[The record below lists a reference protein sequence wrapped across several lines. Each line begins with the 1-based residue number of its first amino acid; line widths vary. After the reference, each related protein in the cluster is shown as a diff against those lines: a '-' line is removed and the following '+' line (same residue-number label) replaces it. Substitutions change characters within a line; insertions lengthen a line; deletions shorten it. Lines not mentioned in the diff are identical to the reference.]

1 MATPNE
7 PLLHK
12 ASNRG
17 YINEKVKPGKYKRHY
32 LPGPYKSQ
40 EMWAAWESY
49 KQQQQDA
56 AIQAEI
62 AHHRAAGD
70 NHGQRAT
77 FASTS
82 GPATVQ
88 EICLR
93 YLAITQ
99 KRRHHGQQKQGEA
112 DKAAIGAVDRA
123 IKMLSPF
130 FHMLAEDFTADQL
143 RQARQIE
150 ISTTGNGR
158 KTING
163 KIAQVIRIFRSA
175 EAGNRVSNDCVS
187 RLIAFRSTETLNHVD
202 NDIPGPVDVPAACP
216 DAVAELITHA
226 PPTIAAMVA
235 VQAATGMRSANVC
248 TMKWCEI
255 DKSRYDA
262 SGVWIYKPAHHKTK
276 HKNKTL
282 SVPLGPRS
290 IEALMQYHNIRPDRE
305 HEYIF
310 NPRAARS
317 WRYFSDYSSELPKAQ
332 GVAARIL
339 KRLQKGPATG
349 DQLAK
354 IKRWYSGALHRLR
367 NLGYTITRDAAAN
380 KRSPSLFTLT
390 GYEQPADRARSWQDF
405 YKSSKQNGVGLCYSA
420 TTYGKA
426 VKRLQERGGL
436 ERFTPHQLRHL
447 HNQRVLESYGIKEA
461 QAVLGHTT
469 IGMTLNYST
478 QDLKRAVKV
487 QQHVG

>member
-17 YINEKVKPGKYKRHY
+17 YINEKVKKGKYKRHY
-32 LPGPYKSQ
+32 FPGPYKSQ

-49 KQQQQDA
+49 KQQQQAA
-56 AIQAEI
+56 AIEAEI
-62 AHHRAAGD
+62 AQHRAAGD
-70 NHGQRAT
+70 NDGQRVK

-82 GPATVQ
+82 GPASVQ
-88 EICLR
+88 EVCLR

-99 KRRHHGQQKQGEA
+99 KRRHHGKPRQGEA
-112 DKAAIGAVDRA
+112 DRAAVGAAERA
-123 IKMLSPF
+123 IKMLTPF

-150 ISTTGNGR
+150 ISTTGNSR

-163 KIAQVIRIFRSA
+163 KVAQVIRIFRSA
-175 EAGNRVSNDCVS
+175 QAAGRVSNDCVS
-187 RLIAFRSTETLNHVD
+187 RLIAFRATETLNHVD
-202 NDIPGPVDVPAACP
+202 RDIPGPRTVAAACP
-216 DAVAELITHA
+216 AAVDDLIKHA
-226 PPTIAAMVA
+226 PPTIACMLA

-248 TMKWCEI
+248 TMKWSEI

-262 SGVWIYKPAHHKTK
+262 DGVWVYKPAHHKTK

-290 IEALMQYHNIRPDRE
+290 IEALMQYHNIRPDRD

-317 WRYFSDYSSELPKAQ
+317 WRYFNDFSSELPKAQ

-339 KRLQKGPATG
+339 KILQNGPTTG

-354 IKRWYSGALHRLR
+354 VKRWYSGALNRLR
-367 NLGYTITRDAAAN
+367 NLGYAITCEPAAN

-390 GYEQPADRARSWQDF
+390 GYEQPASRVRSWQDF
-405 YKSSKQNGVGLCYSA
+405 YNSSKKAGIGLCYSA
-420 TTYGKA
+420 TTYGNA
-426 VKRLQERGGL
+426 VKRLQNRHGV

-447 HNQRVLESYGIKEA
+447 HNQRVVETYGVKEA
-461 QAVLGHTT
+461 QAVLGHTS
-469 IGMTLNYST
+469 ISMTLNYST
-478 QDLKRAVKV
+478 QDLPRAVKV
-487 QQHVG
+487 QQQVG